1 MLKLRVLTIAVLAPL
16 AVAAIL
22 WLPND
27 LFSYLMVLGIAAGAY
42 EWGRLSGIP
51 GVLSLAIL
59 VIALLVLNHFQQE
72 LQLQGWIYWLA
83 TSWWIMAFYLIV
95 QYQRGIYRGNA
106 NKYLKLMIG
115 AVVLLPPW
123 FAIVALHGA
132 QMIGPLLALY
142 TFFIFWFADIGAY
155 IAGRL
160 FGRTKLASN
169 VSPGKTLEGVYGAGT
184 AVVLLAIGGGFY
196 FGLKGGDLIVFV
208 LISVL
213 AAAVSIVGDL
223 YESLMKRV
231 AGVKD
236 SGRILPGHGGMLDRI
251 DSLTAGAPV
260 FALGYRLLLA

>member
-1 MLKLRVLTIAVLAPL
+1 MLKLRILTIAVLAPL

-27 LFSYLMVLGIAAGAY
+27 WFAWLMVLGIAVGAY
-42 EWGRLSGIP
+42 EWGRLSRLP
-51 GVLSLAIL
+51 GALSLAIL
-59 VIALLVLNHFQQE
+59 VIALLLLNHFQGALR
-72 LQLQGWIYWLA
+72 LQSWIYWLA
-83 TSWWIMAFYLIV
+83 AAWWAVAFYRV
-95 QYQRGIYRGNA
+95 AEYQRGVVRA
-106 NKYLKLMIG
+106 DASKYLKLAIG

-123 FAIVALHGA
+123 FAIVGLHGV
-132 QMIGPLLALY
+132 QTIGPRLALY
-142 TFFIFWFADIGAY
+142 TFFIFWAADIGAY

-160 FGRTKLASN
+160 FGRKKLASN
-169 VSPGKTLEGVYGAGT
+169 VSPGKTLEGVYGAGV
-184 AVVLLAIGGGFY
+184 AVVLLSIGGGGY
-196 FGLKGGDLIVFV
+196 FGLRGTDLAVFV

-213 AAAVSIVGDL
+213 AAAVSVIGDL

-260 FALGYRLLLA
+260 FALGYRLLLS